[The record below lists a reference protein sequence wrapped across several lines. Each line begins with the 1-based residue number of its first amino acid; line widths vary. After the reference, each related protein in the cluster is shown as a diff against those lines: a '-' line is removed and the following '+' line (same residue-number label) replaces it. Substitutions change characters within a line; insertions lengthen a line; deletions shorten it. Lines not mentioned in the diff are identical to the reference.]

1 MDAGAVHVELRGV
14 SKRFGTTRAADAVD
28 LSIARGTVHA
38 LVGENG
44 AGKSTLARII
54 SGVIPPDSGTVLV
67 NGEPVDFGSPR
78 QAFEA
83 GITMMAQELSLV
95 PERSVGENVFLG
107 IEPAVA
113 GFVDRRRLRQ
123 RFDELVGRSGVVA
136 SSRSISATPSDSFNF
151 VFGVIAAIVV
161 GGTSIAGGDGA
172 VWRTL
177 LGALFIAF
185 MVNGFNLHEIDP
197 IWQRVIL
204 GAAILVAVILDARSR
219 AQRFHRGDVPA
230 ASQERPAARGVG
242 GTKKEKP

>member
-1 MDAGAVHVELRGV
+1 MRPAGDAFAAIAR
-14 SKRFGTTRAADAVD
+14 SRFGGLTAATWISLATVAAAWVMLSASRFGRYVYATGGNPEAARLAGVPTERITVVVFD
-28 LSIARGTVHA
+28 LSG
-38 LVGENG
+38 LF
-44 AGKSTLARII
+44 AGLA
-54 SGVIPPDSGTVLV
+54 
-67 NGEPVDFGSPR
+67 
-78 QAFEA
+78 
-83 GITMMAQELSLV
+83 
-95 PERSVGENVFLG
+95 
-107 IEPAVA
+107 
-113 GFVDRRRLRQ
+113 
-123 RFDELVGRSGVVA
+123 GVVA

-219 AQRFHRGDVPA
+219 AQRFHGGDVPA

-242 GTKKEKP
+242 GTAEE